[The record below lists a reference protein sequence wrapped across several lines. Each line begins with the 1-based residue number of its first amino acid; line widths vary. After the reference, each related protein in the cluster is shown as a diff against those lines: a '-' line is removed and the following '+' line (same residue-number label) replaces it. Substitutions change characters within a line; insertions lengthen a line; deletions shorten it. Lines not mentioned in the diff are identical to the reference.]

1 VNNNISGISVIDP
14 IGEAI
19 DRVKEVLFNPFDMG
33 KWFTIGFCAWLATLL
48 EGGGGG
54 GSGGGG
60 GGGGGSGGGSGPA
73 ESIAHLKDVIIE
85 HLPLIITIAIPV
97 LIIVIAIGIVC
108 LWLSSRGKFMFL
120 HCVAE
125 NKAEVKL
132 PWHKFHNQGNS
143 LFLFR
148 LIVGIIAFVSI
159 ALFLGMMA
167 VPIVLLA
174 RGSSY
179 AAPALIAGI
188 VLLAL
193 IAISLG
199 IVFGIILKFTEDF
212 VVPIMYLRGYQ
223 CVDAWNEFRSLLTGN
238 KGKFTLYILFQIV
251 IAIAIGIIILALVCV
266 TCCCAGCIMAIPY
279 IGTVLLLPVFVFSRS
294 YSLYYLAQ
302 YGRGYDVFVP
312 TETAGEQVSLP
323 PEPEQ

>member
-1 VNNNISGISVIDP
+1 
-14 IGEAI
+14 
-19 DRVKEVLFNPFDMG
+19 
-33 KWFTIGFCAWLATLL
+33 
-48 EGGGGG
+48 
-54 GSGGGG
+54 
-60 GGGGGSGGGSGPA
+60 
-73 ESIAHLKDVIIE
+73 
-85 HLPLIITIAIPV
+85 
-97 LIIVIAIGIVC
+97 
-108 LWLSSRGKFMFL
+108 MFL

-132 PWHKFHNQGNS
+132 PWHKFRQQGNS
-143 LFLFR
+143 LFGFR
-148 LIVGIIAFVSI
+148 LVVGIIAFVSI
-159 ALFLGMMA
+159 ALFLCMTI

-179 AAPALIAGI
+179 AAPAMIAGI

-199 IVFGIILKFTEDF
+199 IVFALILKFMEDF

-223 CVDAWNEFRSLLTGN
+223 CMDAWSEFRSLLAGN

-279 IGTVLLLPVFVFSRS
+279 IGTVFLLPILVFSRS
-294 YSLYYLAQ
+294 YSLYYLGQ
-302 YGRGYDVFVP
+302 YGGQYNVFVP
-312 TETAGEQVSLP
+312 TEPAGEQVSLP

>member
-1 VNNNISGISVIDP
+1 MNNDNISKISVIDP

-19 DRVKEVLFNPFDMG
+19 DRVKEVLFNPFDLG
-33 KWFTIGFCAWLATLL
+33 KWFIIGFCAWLAML
-48 EGGGGG
+48 GH
-54 GSGGGG
+54 GGGG
-60 GGGGGSGGGSGPA
+60 GGGGFNYPDDTANAPA
-73 ESIAHLKDVIIE
+73 ELKAIVVE

-132 PWHKFHNQGNS
+132 PWHKFRNQGNS

-179 AAPALIAGI
+179 TAPALIAGI

-199 IVFGIILKFTEDF
+199 IVFALILKFTEDF

-223 CVDAWNEFRSLLTGN
+223 CMDAWSEFRSLVAGN

-251 IAIAIGIIILALVCV
+251 IAMAIGIIILALVCV

-279 IGTVLLLPVFVFSRS
+279 IGTVLLLPILVFGRS

-302 YGRGYDVFVP
+302 YGRGYNVFVP
-312 TETAGEQVSLP
+312 TETTGEQVNLP

>member
-1 VNNNISGISVIDP
+1 VNNDNISKISVIDP

-19 DRVKEVLFNPFDMG
+19 DRVKEVLFNPFDLG
-33 KWFTIGFCAWLATLL
+33 KWFIIGFCAWLAML
-48 EGGGGG
+48 GH
-54 GSGGGG
+54 GGGG
-60 GGGGGSGGGSGPA
+60 GGGGFNYPDDTANAPA
-73 ESIAHLKDVIIE
+73 ELKAIVVE

-132 PWHKFHNQGNS
+132 PWHKFRNQGNS

-179 AAPALIAGI
+179 TAPALIAGI

-199 IVFGIILKFTEDF
+199 IVFALILKFTEDF

-223 CVDAWNEFRSLLTGN
+223 CMDAWNEFRSLLAGN

-251 IAIAIGIIILALVCV
+251 IAMAIGIIILALVCV

-279 IGTVLLLPVFVFSRS
+279 IGTVLLLPILVFGRS

-302 YGRGYDVFVP
+302 YGRGYNVFVP
-312 TETAGEQVSLP
+312 AESDPQSTLP